1 MGFYEN
7 SPGPARRGET
17 WFLEITN
24 RWKAEGPLIMAK
36 GRESFEKRRLEKV
49 REERKAEKR
58 DKRELRKSAGDADLD
73 EAALM
78 EQFRLLS
85 ERHASG
91 DIDDHAYRAQRH
103 DIFAALGLEDPG
115 Q

>member
-1 MGFYEN
+1 
-7 SPGPARRGET
+7 
-17 WFLEITN
+17 
-24 RWKAEGPLIMAK
+24 MAK

-58 DKRELRKSAGDADLD
+58 DKRELRRAEGEGDLD

-85 ERHASG
+85 ERHAQG
-91 DIDDHAYRAQRH
+91 DVDDLAYRTQRQE
-103 DIFAALGLEDPG
+103 IFAALGLEDPG